1 MKLFLYNYV
10 FASVLISAEVITLIK
25 DGSITCVLTDD
36 SVNSTIYVTN
46 ADDLVK
52 LERTIHEITNIS
64 DDDWQWRWSSVDFGP
79 VLDQRWTSK

>member
-10 FASVLISAEVITLIK
+10 FASVLISADVISLIR
-25 DGSITCVLTDD
+25 DNSITCVLTDD

-46 ADDLVK
+46 ENNSVK
-52 LERTIHEITNIS
+52 RTIQEITNID
-64 DDDWQWRWSSVDFGP
+64 DDDWQWGKSDVDFQP